1 MITTTSALEVACKD
15 LSQAPYV
22 TVDTEFMRDQTYW
35 PKLCLIQVARQGAE
49 YVIDPLAEGLDLAS
63 FYDLMRN
70 KAIVKVF
77 HAARQD
83 IEIFFHEADAIPD
96 PLFDTQVAAMVC
108 GFGESV
114 GYETLVRK
122 LSNGSV
128 DKSSRFTDWSR
139 RPLTQKQLDYA
150 VADVTYLR
158 TIYEKLAVQITQSNR
173 TQWVSDEMSILQS
186 PSTYHLEPVN
196 AWKRLKMRVK
206 GNKAVGVLMQV
217 AAWREEQAQARNVP
231 RNRIMKDDGLF
242 ELANQ
247 RPQSGDALE
256 KLRSVPRGFSNSKA
270 APSLLA
276 AIKTGLNMDDKDI
289 PIINGMPPLPSGIG
303 PLVEL
308 LKVLMKLRCEEN
320 NVAPKLIATV
330 SDLEQIAAFDEKA
343 QVSALKG
350 WRYEIFGRDA
360 LALKNGELAVALKHN
375 KLVLL
380 KAADMVSASP
390 QAEDELTD

>member
-150 VADVTYLR
+150 VADVNAKIETVA
-158 TIYEKLAVQITQSNR
+158 TLAA
-173 TQWVSDEMSILQS
+173 SI
-186 PSTYHLEPVN
+186 
-196 AWKRLKMRVK
+196 
-206 GNKAVGVLMQV
+206 GNTEIVEGAANEIRDSMQ
-217 AAWREEQAQARNVP
+217 A
-231 RNRIMKDDGLF
+231 
-242 ELANQ
+242 
-247 RPQSGDALE
+247 ALE
-256 KLRSVPRGFSNSKA
+256 ELSELVNISTTTNTKLK
-270 APSLLA
+270 
-276 AIKTGLNMDDKDI
+276 
-289 PIINGMPPLPSGIG
+289 
-303 PLVEL
+303 
-308 LKVLMKLRCEEN
+308 
-320 NVAPKLIATV
+320 
-330 SDLEQIAAFDEKA
+330 
-343 QVSALKG
+343 
-350 WRYEIFGRDA
+350 
-360 LALKNGELAVALKHN
+360 
-375 KLVLL
+375 
-380 KAADMVSASP
+380 
-390 QAEDELTD
+390 